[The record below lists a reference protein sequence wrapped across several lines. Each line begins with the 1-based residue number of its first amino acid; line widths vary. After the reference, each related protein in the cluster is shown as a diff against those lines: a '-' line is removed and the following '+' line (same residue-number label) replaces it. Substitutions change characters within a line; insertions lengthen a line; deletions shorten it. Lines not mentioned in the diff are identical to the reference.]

1 MSDADDAAASAST
14 DASPEG
20 ARSEV
25 SPEETRSDVSPDD
38 YGTLYVVGIGPGLP
52 HTMTQRARDV
62 TAAAD
67 CVIASNLYQEFLR
80 KDGTIPPKDAILDD
94 EEVETVVD
102 GETGLPGDD
111 AVSSDGPATDGGT
124 AASDA
129 TTADP
134 LTMDPE
140 QLPWE
145 PGELAVRSNGVRQEI
160 VRSSMGRQV
169 ELAKEAFA
177 RVRAGQD
184 VAHVSGGDPNVY
196 GKSDLLFTMAE
207 NEDATDVP
215 IEIVP
220 GVTAALGGAAALGAP
235 LSNDF
240 CTVSLSD
247 KWRGWEEIEEKLRA
261 AAISGFVIVLYNC
274 WRDYERAI
282 EVIRE
287 ERADDCA
294 VGIFNDA
301 ARGDAGRNRDGETH
315 TVTTLGN
322 ATEHDEKVGGM
333 GTSIL
338 VGNHETNVWRN
349 DHREYLVTPRGGRDV
364 TDF

>member
-1 MSDADDAAASAST
+1 MSGLAAG
-14 DASPEG
+14 G
-20 ARSEV
+20 AEQSGA
-25 SPEETRSDVSPDD
+25 

-52 HTMTQRARDV
+52 HAMTQRARDV
-62 TAAAD
+62 IASAD

-80 KDGTIPPKDAILDD
+80 KDGTIPPEDV
-94 EEVETVVD
+94 VE
-102 GETGLPGDD
+102 
-111 AVSSDGPATDGGT
+111 AGG
-124 AASDA
+124 
-129 TTADP
+129 AD
-134 LTMDPE
+134 
-140 QLPWE
+140 
-145 PGELAVRSNGVRQEI
+145 QEI
-160 VRSSMGRQV
+160 VRSSMGQQV
-169 ELAKEAFA
+169 ELAREAFD
-177 RVRAGQD
+177 RVRDGQD

-196 GKSDLLFTMAE
+196 GKSDLLFTMADA
-207 NEDATDVP
+207 EDATDVP

-220 GVTAALGGAAALGAP
+220 GVTAALGGAAELGAP

-240 CTVSLSD
+240 CTISLSD
-247 KWRGWEEIEEKLRA
+247 KWRGWPEIEEKLRA

-287 ERADDCA
+287 ERTDDCP

-301 ARGDAGRNRDGETH
+301 GRGDAGRNLEGQTH
-315 TVTTLGN
+315 TITTLGE
-322 ATEHDEKVGGM
+322 ATDHDGKVGGM

-338 VGNHETNVWRN
+338 VGTHETEVWGN

>member
-1 MSDADDAAASAST
+1 MSDGSSRDA
-14 DASPEG
+14 DASD
-20 ARSEV
+20 R
-25 SPEETRSDVSPDD
+25 TD

-52 HTMTQRARDV
+52 DSMTQRARDV
-62 TAAAD
+62 VATAD

-80 KDGTIPPKDAILDD
+80 KDGTIPPEDAILDD
-94 EEVETVVD
+94 EESEVSL
-102 GETGLPGDD
+102 GET
-111 AVSSDGPATDGGT
+111 AADGGT
-124 AASDA
+124 ATRGGIADDA
-129 TTADP
+129 TDRS
-134 LTMDPE
+134 
-140 QLPWE
+140 WE
-145 PGELAVRSNGVRQEI
+145 PGEVAVRPNGRRQEI

-169 ELAKEAFA
+169 ELATEAFA

-196 GKSDLLFTMAE
+196 GKSDLLFTMADA
-207 NEDATDVP
+207 EDATDVP

-247 KWRGWEEIEEKLRA
+247 KWRGWAEIEEKLRA

-287 ERADDCA
+287 ERADDCP

-301 ARGDAGRNRDGETH
+301 ARGDAGRNREGETH
-315 TVTTLGN
+315 TITTLGEV
-322 ATEHDEKVGGM
+322 TDHDEKVGGM

-338 VGNHETNVWRN
+338 IGTHETDVWRN

-364 TDF
+364 EDF